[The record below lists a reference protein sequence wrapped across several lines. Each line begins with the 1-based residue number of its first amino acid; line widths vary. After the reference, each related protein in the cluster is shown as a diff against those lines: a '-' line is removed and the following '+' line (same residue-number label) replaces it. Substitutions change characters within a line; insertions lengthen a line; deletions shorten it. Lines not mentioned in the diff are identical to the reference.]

1 MTKTYAQLARE
12 IQTLQAHAEK
22 LRQSETKDVIA
33 RLNESIAQYGLTAQD
48 LHFPGASA
56 SSSSSRSAR
65 PGTSSRA
72 TASSDGAKYS
82 DGPGRVWGGRGP
94 RPAWLREAM
103 AQGRSLES
111 FAATGKAS
119 RGGTGGST
127 APAKVSLPPLYAHPK
142 TGQTW
147 SGRGP
152 KPAWLKQSLKKRG
165 TSIEDFLISA
175 QGSTPE
181 SASTDA
187 TPTPASAQAAPAPR
201 KVDGKKTGKGTA
213 KTGTNGQASTKSLAE
228 KVAARTQAAPAPA
241 TKTTAA
247 APAKKTAAAK
257 SIGANATPTSSKV
270 QKVQKARKSA
280 SKAEGANP
288 ANALD
293 AQGASS
299 TPTAAAAAVKKTT
312 SQASAKSATNTKGSE
327 SAKLPAKKAAPAKK
341 NLPTSM
347 APPSE
352 PAPAPPAA
360 PVVPQSG
367 SERSV
372 DESRTTDS
380 GN

>member
-12 IQTLQAHAEK
+12 IQALQAHAEK

-33 RLNESIAQYGLTAQD
+33 RLNASIAQYGLSAQD

-119 RGGTGGST
+119 RGGTGGT
-127 APAKVSLPPLYAHPK
+127 AAAKVSLPPLYAHPK

-175 QGSTPE
+175 QGSPSG
-181 SASTDA
+181 SASIDA

-213 KTGTNGQASTKSLAE
+213 KTGTNGQASTKSRAE
-228 KVAARTQAAPAPA
+228 KVAARTQAAPAAA
-241 TKTTAA
+241 TKTTAP
-247 APAKKTAAAK
+247 APAKKSTAAK
-257 SIGANATPTSSKV
+257 SVGANTAPTSSKV
-270 QKVQKARKSA
+270 QKVQKARRSA

-312 SQASAKSATNTKGSE
+312 SQASAKSATNTKGNE
-327 SAKLPAKKAAPAKK
+327 SAKLPAKKAVPAKK
-341 NLPTSM
+341 NLPASM
-347 APPSE
+347 APSSE

-360 PVVPQSG
+360 PAAPLPG
-367 SERSV
+367 SESSA
-372 DESRTTDS
+372 DESLRTDS

>member
-12 IQTLQAHAEK
+12 IQALQAHAEK

-56 SSSSSRSAR
+56 SSSSSRSAL

-72 TASSDGAKYS
+72 TASSNGAKYS

-119 RGGTGGST
+119 RGGTGGI

-187 TPTPASAQAAPAPR
+187 TSTPASAQAAPAPR

-213 KTGTNGQASTKSLAE
+213 KTGTNGQASAKSLAE

-247 APAKKTAAAK
+247 APAKKGTATK
-257 SIGANATPTSSKV
+257 SVGANTAPTSSKV
-270 QKVQKARKSA
+270 LKTQKSA
-280 SKAEGANP
+280 SKAN
-288 ANALD
+288 
-293 AQGASS
+293 GASS
-299 TPTAAAAAVKKTT
+299 LNAPDAQSANSTPTPETAAVKKTT
-312 SQASAKSATNTKGSE
+312 SQTSAKSATNTKGSR
-327 SAKLPAKKAAPAKK
+327 SAKPAAKKAAPAKK
-341 NLPTSM
+341 NLPASM
-347 APPSE
+347 APSSE
-352 PAPAPPAA
+352 PAPTPPAA
-360 PVVPQSG
+360 PAAPAALQSG
-367 SERSV
+367 SESSV
-372 DESRTTDS
+372 DESRKTDS
-380 GN
+380 NS

>member
-1 MTKTYAQLARE
+1 MTKTYAHLARE
-12 IQTLQAHAEK
+12 IQALQAHAEK
-22 LRQSETKDVIA
+22 LRQSETKDVIF

-56 SSSSSRSAR
+56 PSSSSRSAR

-72 TASSDGAKYS
+72 TASSNGAKYS
-82 DGPGRVWGGRGP
+82 DGPDRVWGGRGP

-119 RGGTGGST
+119 RGGTGGI

-165 TSIEDFLISA
+165 TSIENFLISA

-201 KVDGKKTGKGTA
+201 KADGKKTGKGTA

-228 KVAARTQAAPAPA
+228 KVAARTQAAPAAA
-241 TKTTAA
+241 TKTTAP
-247 APAKKTAAAK
+247 APAKKSTAAQ
-257 SIGANATPTSSKV
+257 SVGANAAPTSSKV
-270 QKVQKARKSA
+270 QKGQKARRSA

-341 NLPTSM
+341 NLPASM
-347 APPSE
+347 APSSE

-360 PVVPQSG
+360 PAAALPG
-367 SERSV
+367 SESSV
-372 DESRTTDS
+372 DKSQKADS
-380 GN
+380 NN

>member
-12 IQTLQAHAEK
+12 IQALQAHAEK

-72 TASSDGAKYS
+72 TASSNGAKYS

-103 AQGRSLES
+103 ARGRSLES

-119 RGGTGGST
+119 HGGTGGI

-187 TPTPASAQAAPAPR
+187 TSTPASAQAAPAPR

-213 KTGTNGQASTKSLAE
+213 KTGTNGQASAKSLAE

-247 APAKKTAAAK
+247 ALARKTAAAK
-257 SIGANATPTSSKV
+257 SIGANAAPTSSKV
-270 QKVQKARKSA
+270 QKGQKARRSA

-341 NLPTSM
+341 NLPASM
-347 APPSE
+347 APSSE

-360 PVVPQSG
+360 PAAALPG
-367 SERSV
+367 SESSV
-372 DESRTTDS
+372 DESQKADS
-380 GN
+380 NN